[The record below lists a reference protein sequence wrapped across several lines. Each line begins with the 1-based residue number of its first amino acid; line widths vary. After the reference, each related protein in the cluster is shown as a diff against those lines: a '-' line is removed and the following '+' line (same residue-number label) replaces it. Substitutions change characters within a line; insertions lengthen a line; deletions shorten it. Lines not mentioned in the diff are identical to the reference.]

1 MRWLVLVLLFVAS
14 FSSSSEAQSKLCE
27 PYREGIRLSFST
39 QLSDPTYHFDR
50 SIQEVRQLYTVR
62 GHYISRAHQNAI
74 GLTYAETLLTLGAAT
89 RAVPRQ
95 RRGYCVYLQEMEAN
109 FGFGRFDVYVG
120 SEYPRGSCEFRTIL
134 DHENE
139 HVTIF
144 RDLIREFGG
153 RMRSAIEREL
163 RSLEPVFAPSIEVGT
178 DLAISRLQERLQPT
192 IRAFEAE
199 SRRRNGR
206 IDTQGNYLALQ
217 QLCTNWDAYRNF

>member
-1 MRWLVLVLLFVAS
+1 MRWAVFVLLSLAG
-14 FSSSSEAQSKLCE
+14 FSQPAAAQSQLCE
-27 PYREGIRLSFST
+27 PYRDGIRLSFST
-39 QLSDPTYHFDR
+39 QLSEPTYHFDR

-62 GHYISRAHQNAI
+62 GNRITRAHQNAI
-74 GLTYAETLLTLGAAT
+74 GLTYAETLLSLGAAT

-95 RRGYCVYLQEMEAN
+95 RSGYCVYLQEMEAT

-120 SEYPRGSCEFRTIL
+120 SEYPPGSCEYRTIL

-139 HVTIF
+139 HVAIF

-163 RSLEPVFAPSIEVGT
+163 RNLEPVFAPSIEVGT

-192 IRAFEAE
+192 IQAFEAE

-217 QLCTNWDAYRNF
+217 ELCSNWDAYRNF

>member
-1 MRWLVLVLLFVAS
+1 MRWIVVVLLFFAGFTPS
-14 FSSSSEAQSKLCE
+14 ADAQSQLCE

-39 QLSDPTYHFDR
+39 ELADPTYHFDR

-62 GHYISRAHQNAI
+62 GNRITRAHQNAI
-74 GLTYAETLLTLGAAT
+74 GLTYAETMLTLGAAT
-89 RAVPRQ
+89 RSVPRQ
-95 RRGYCVYLQEMEAN
+95 RSGYCVYLEEMRAT

-120 SEYPRGSCEFRTIL
+120 SEYPRGSCEYRTIL

-144 RDLIREFGG
+144 RDLIREFGS
-153 RMRSAIEREL
+153 RMRSAIE
-163 RSLEPVFAPSIEVGT
+163 VGA
-178 DLAISRLQERLQPT
+178 DLAIARLNERVQP
-192 IRAFEAE
+192 IMSAFEAE

-217 QLCTNWDAYRNF
+217 ELCSNWDAYRNF